1 MKKVLLTLSAAVALA
16 APAGAIIAPVTMP
29 TAQYVEEHRTGLFTL
44 DTSNATW
51 HPTGQ
56 VFPTMQLCV
65 DFADELDSRAPTP
78 PVVYDCRWIG

>member
-1 MKKVLLTLSAAVALA
+1 MTVLVLLLLLA
-16 APAGAIIAPVTMP
+16 SGAGRAGAIVAPVTMP

-65 DFADELDSRAPTP
+65 EFADELDARAPTP
-78 PVVYDCRWIG
+78 PAVYDCRWIG